1 MNRWTSLESKDSGR
15 MLSKSYFIALRRFVF
30 VSKIL
35 CPISVSNLLLLD
47 RGERFVFGHHYLRP
61 HETYHEPTRK
71 FYENEVV
78 CAPLYEAVPCDLVA
92 ERCWVLDPH
101 TYCKGS
107 CSYFFRCRN
116 GTLHFLCHVSRN
128 CLFNNVFPSFIFVS
142 F

>member
-1 MNRWTSLESKDSGR
+1 MEKRG
-15 MLSKSYFIALRRFVF
+15 
-30 VSKIL
+30 
-35 CPISVSNLLLLD
+35 VSNFVCINLLEVLMKIVCFVLLIFNRSLFN

-107 CSYFFRCRN
+107 DS
-116 GTLHFLCHVSRN
+116 H
-128 CLFNNVFPSFIFVS
+128 LFI
-142 F
+142 

>member
-1 MNRWTSLESKDSGR
+1 MEKRG
-15 MLSKSYFIALRRFVF
+15 
-30 VSKIL
+30 
-35 CPISVSNLLLLD
+35 VSNFACINLLEVFMKIVYFVLLIFNRFSFN

-107 CSYFFRCRN
+107 DS
-116 GTLHFLCHVSRN
+116 HS
-128 CLFNNVFPSFIFVS
+128 LFI
-142 F
+142 

>member
-1 MNRWTSLESKDSGR
+1 MFYLLKVC
-15 MLSKSYFIALRRFVF
+15 MKVLR
-30 VSKIL
+30 
-35 CPISVSNLLLLD
+35 PLLIFNCFFN

-101 TYCKGS
+101 TYCKGN
-107 CSYFFRCRN
+107 YF
-116 GTLHFLCHVSRN
+116 
-128 CLFNNVFPSFIFVS
+128 
-142 F
+142 